1 MVTADMIT
9 ASMLTAGM
17 TTTSIVTAGMVT
29 AGIVTAGMVTAD
41 MITAGIVTAGMVTA
55 GIVTAGMVTADMVT
69 AGIVTAGMVTAGIV
83 TAGMVTADMITAG
96 IVTAGMVTA
105 GIVTAGMVTADMVTA
120 GMPVASSACWSESH
134 CSNLKKKKMLNIRQW
149 WKHHDDRNQRER
161 KIFQLRCD
169 EKKKQNKDI
178 VLKSSALQ
186 KDMCDI
192 LEYLQHFLTELEK
205 EEKEL
210 MEQMEKQLQDDR
222 KEKKALEL
230 LVSQEKQELQ
240 EKSDKLS
247 SGNNMQAA
255 RLEDQKVQLIHLEQ
269 QMLMQKSLDQK
280 LKHLDDQH
288 STMLVPAQRSL
299 STTDSVV
306 EEKKKTVM
314 SSIKLKVSAMIE
326 EETAEHRKMVMEVKS
341 LSEKSYLLQC
351 SKTPEQDRVKSLCR
365 TVITLRIMTYKLSRK
380 IFSLRKESVMLVK
393 RCKLLT
399 GHIEELQSS
408 TESLQAYK
416 EAYRQCLTSVSEECR
431 QRVSVAALLEERLQ
445 RERSWMR
452 KLEGDLRRAAS
463 VLTAIAT
470 DPKKIPG
477 AQVKMHKLLQ
487 VLDTSELQERG
498 ISGELKPQT
507 PEVEAAST
515 DTENISKDPLFLM
528 AKLRPGDLCLVPGPT
543 WEPRAAAPS
552 LSSQAPGRSGRHFT
566 RLILLMM
573 VRGPVAPIV

>member
-1 MVTADMIT
+1 MAV
-9 ASMLTAGM
+9 
-17 TTTSIVTAGMVT
+17 
-29 AGIVTAGMVTAD
+29 
-41 MITAGIVTAGMVTA
+41 
-55 GIVTAGMVTADMVT
+55 
-69 AGIVTAGMVTAGIV
+69 
-83 TAGMVTADMITAG
+83 
-96 IVTAGMVTA
+96 
-105 GIVTAGMVTADMVTA
+105 
-120 GMPVASSACWSESH
+120 
-134 CSNLKKKKMLNIRQW
+134 KKKSDMANRAVTPDKEHCLYLTQIRFLDEQL
-149 WKHHDDRNQRER
+149 ER
-161 KIFQLRCD
+161 FQLRCD
-169 EKKKQNKDI
+169 EIKKQNKDI

-210 MEQMEKQLQDDR
+210 MEPMEKQLQDDR

-247 SGNNMQAA
+247 SGSDMQAA

-288 STMLVPAQRSL
+288 SAMVMKLYTEQR
-299 STTDSVV
+299 DVV

-326 EETAEHRKMVMEVKS
+326 EETAEHRKMLMEVKS

-351 SKTPEQDRVKSLCR
+351 SKTMEQDRVKSLCR
-365 TVITLRIMTYKLSRK
+365 TVIKLRIMTYKLSRK
-380 IFSLRKESVMLVK
+380 IFSLRKESVMLAK

-431 QRVSVAALLEERLQ
+431 QRASVAVLLEERLQ
-445 RERSWMR
+445 RERSWVR

-498 ISGELKPQT
+498 SSLSESSGKISGELKPQT

-528 AKLRPGDLCLVPGPT
+528 AKLRPGDLWLVPGPT
-543 WEPRAAAPS
+543 WEPRGAAPS
-552 LSSQAPGRSGRHFT
+552 LSSQAPGRRVK
-566 RLILLMM
+566 L
-573 VRGPVAPIV
+573 PPIKQSLWQTALREWMG